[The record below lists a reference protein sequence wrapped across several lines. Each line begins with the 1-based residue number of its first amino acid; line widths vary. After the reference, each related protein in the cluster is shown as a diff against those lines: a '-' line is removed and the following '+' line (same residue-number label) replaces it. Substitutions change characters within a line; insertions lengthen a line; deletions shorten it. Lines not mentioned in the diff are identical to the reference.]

1 MFIFLNRE
9 AAGVFMMNGK
19 DTPKRKIL
27 VTGGAGYIGSHTVK
41 ELVKRGY
48 YVTVLDNLSNG
59 NMTSLDGV
67 QYIEGDIGDYDKVN
81 KLLQSKEIDAVIN
94 FAALAYVGESVSNP
108 RKYYDNNVVKG
119 KAFLDAVVDSGVKKI
134 VFSSS
139 CATYGIPEKIPI
151 SEEEKQWPVNPY
163 GWTKLMFEQMMK
175 DYDEAYGLRY
185 ISLRYFN
192 AAGADA
198 DGSIGEMH
206 DPETHVIPILLQNAL
221 GVRNGFSVFGTD
233 YETRDGSCVR
243 DYVHV
248 TDLADAHIRAI
259 EYLFKKEKSDC
270 FNLGTGEGITVL
282 ELVDAIQRVTGRK
295 LNVFMEG
302 RRSGDPG
309 ILVADNTK
317 AKSVLGWTPVHSS
330 IDNIIRTAWNW
341 YNGAEQ

>member
-1 MFIFLNRE
+1 
-9 AAGVFMMNGK
+9 MMNGK
-19 DTPKRKIL
+19 NKPKRKIL

-48 YVTVLDNLSNG
+48 EVTVLDNLSNG
-59 NMTSLDGV
+59 KMTSIDRV
-67 QYIEGDIGDYDKVN
+67 QYVNGDIGDYDKVN
-81 KLLQSKEIDAVIN
+81 KLLQSKEIDAVIH

-108 RKYYDNNVVKG
+108 RKYYDNNVVKA

-139 CATYGIPEKIPI
+139 CATYGIPEEIPI
-151 SEEEKQWPVNPY
+151 SEDEKQWPVNPY

-175 DYDEAYGLRY
+175 NYDEAYDLRY

-198 DGSIGEMH
+198 DGSIGETH
-206 DPETHVIPILLQNAL
+206 EPETHVIPILLQNAL
-221 GVRNGFSVFGTD
+221 GLRDGFSVFGTD

-259 EYLFKKEKSDC
+259 EYLFETKKSNC

-282 ELVDAIQRVTGRK
+282 ELVEAVQRVTGRK
-295 LNVFMEG
+295 LTVFMEG
-302 RRSGDPG
+302 RRPGDPD

-317 AKSVLGWTPVHSS
+317 ARSVLGWIPVHSS

-341 YNGAEQ
+341 HNGAE

>member
-1 MFIFLNRE
+1 
-9 AAGVFMMNGK
+9 MMNGK

-48 YVTVLDNLSNG
+48 DVTVLDNLSNG
-59 NMTSLDGV
+59 NMISLDGV
-67 QYIEGDIGDYDKVN
+67 KYIEGDIGDYDKVN
-81 KLLQSKEIDAVIN
+81 KLLQFEEIDAVIN
-94 FAALAYVGESVSNP
+94 FAALAYVGESVSDP

-151 SEEEKQWPVNPY
+151 SEDERQWPVNPY

-206 DPETHVIPILLQNAL
+206 DPETHVIPILLQNVL
-221 GVRNGFSVFGTD
+221 GIRKKFFVFGTD
-233 YETRDGSCVR
+233 YDTRDGSCIR

-248 TDLADAHIRAI
+248 TDLADAHIKAI
-259 EYLFKKEKSDC
+259 EYLFENEKSDF

-282 ELVDAIQRVTGRK
+282 ELIGAVEKITGRK
-295 LNVFMEG
+295 LNVSLED
-302 RRSGDPG
+302 RRSGDPNA
-309 ILVADNTK
+309 LVADNTK
-317 AKSVLGWTPVHSS
+317 AKIVLSWNPVHSS
-330 IDNIIRTAWNW
+330 IENIIRTAWNW
-341 YNGAEQ
+341 HSRK

>member
-1 MFIFLNRE
+1 
-9 AAGVFMMNGK
+9 MMNGK

-48 YVTVLDNLSNG
+48 DVTVLDNLSNG

-67 QYIEGDIGDYDKVN
+67 KYIEGDIGDYDKVK
-81 KLLQSKEIDAVIN
+81 KLLQSEEIDAVIN
-94 FAALAYVGESVSNP
+94 FAALAYVGESVTNP

-139 CATYGIPEKIPI
+139 CATYGIPEKVPI
-151 SEEEKQWPVNPY
+151 SEDEKQRPVNPY
-163 GWTKLMFEQMMK
+163 GWTKLIFEQMMK

-206 DPETHVIPILLQNAL
+206 DPETHVIPILLQNIL
-221 GVRNGFSVFGTD
+221 GIRKKFSVFGTNYD
-233 YETRDGSCVR
+233 TRDGSCIR
-243 DYVHV
+243 DYIHV
-248 TDLADAHIRAI
+248 TDLADAHIKAI
-259 EYLFKKEKSDC
+259 EYLFEKNESDY
-270 FNLGTGEGITVL
+270 FNLGSGEGISVL
-282 ELVDAIQRVTGRK
+282 ELIHVVERITGKR
-295 LNVFMEG
+295 LNVVFED
-302 RRSGDPG
+302 RRPGDPD
-309 ILVADNTK
+309 ILIADNSK
-317 AKSVLGWTPVHSS
+317 ARVALGWNPVHSS
-330 IDNIIRTAWNW
+330 IDNIIRTAWGWHTRYDSNL
-341 YNGAEQ
+341 N

>member
-1 MFIFLNRE
+1 
-9 AAGVFMMNGK
+9 MMNGK
-19 DTPKRKIL
+19 DTLKRKIL

-48 YVTVLDNLSNG
+48 DVTVLDNLSNG

-67 QYIEGDIGDYDKVN
+67 KYIEGDIGDYDKVK
-81 KLLQSKEIDAVIN
+81 KLLQSEEIDAVIN
-94 FAALAYVGESVSNP
+94 FAALAYVGESVTNP

-139 CATYGIPEKIPI
+139 CATYGIPEKVPI
-151 SEEEKQWPVNPY
+151 SEDEKQRPVNPY
-163 GWTKLMFEQMMK
+163 GWTKLIFEQMMK

-221 GVRNGFSVFGTD
+221 GLRDGFSVFGTD

-248 TDLADAHIRAI
+248 ADLADAHIRAI

-282 ELVDAIQRVTGRK
+282 ELVDAVQRVTGRE
-295 LNVFMEG
+295 LNVSMEG
-302 RRSGDPG
+302 RRPGDPG

-317 AKSVLGWTPVHSS
+317 AKSVLGWIPVHSS
-330 IDNIIRTAWNW
+330 IENIIRTAWNW
-341 YNGAEQ
+341 HNGAER